1 MKTYTI
7 YNASAGAGKTFTLV
21 LEFLKIILK
30 YPNDNTKIK
39 NILAITFTNKAANEM
54 KQRIVSSLI
63 ELAQGKDSKYENQLI
78 DYLKVSKEEIH
89 SRAKEVLNF
98 VLHNYSLF
106 SVSTMD
112 KFNFRI
118 LRAFSKEFN
127 LPSKFSV
134 EMNQNHYIEEAI
146 NELTSK
152 IGTKNQYAEIL
163 LNFALNHYEEN
174 EKRLNFR
181 QELNNRVKNY
191 LEEKN
196 YFLVYLLKDKTIE
209 DFQNLEKLVTKRIKN
224 NLLKIQQNCEN
235 AFRLIENNSLK
246 YEDFAGGKQN
256 GIGILFEKI
265 NNLCIKNILYEKRLP
280 STTNIEKCIEKGV
293 YHSSKVKKYQ
303 IELVEEVFLKLYP
316 MLVEIHLIFE
326 EFLID
331 KKIKKEL
338 VNMQTNSEINLLLN
352 ELKKEQEIVF
362 ISDANP
368 IINNNLQNEKSNYI
382 YEKIG
387 TRYEHL
393 FFDEFQDTSELQWE
407 NFLPLVENTINQ
419 AHHSVFL
426 VGDVKQSIYRFKG
439 GKPELLLGEIEKI
452 QKEDVE
458 LGEVIQLPDN
468 YRSKKNIVDFN
479 NRIYTKISK
488 QISEDN
494 YQKVYENSHQNPKGK
509 EGGNVQVAFF
519 SIENY
524 HQTVENHIL
533 HIIHETINK
542 GYSYKDI
549 AILFRGKKEAKSLAS
564 VLIENKIKVLSEDS
578 LFLNQVICIRILL
591 ELLNYI
597 DNPKNKTSL
606 FRALFLL
613 HQELIRDD
621 EKDFSKWFYQIKYLS
636 NAEITKEINSYFG
649 LELSLS
655 KKAFLNTYDLVEE
668 MIRGL
673 NFKSE
678 YHTYFSTFLNV
689 IFNFENN
696 GAKSVSEFLE
706 YWENEGENIKYHL
719 PEKDNSVQIMTIH
732 KSKGLEFPVVI
743 LPFYNSS
750 DKPEPNWYELNPE
763 KYAGF
768 ETFFMSFNKEEKDF
782 IPSFNSQFTKYEAE
796 KKLDELNVNYVA
808 TTRAE
813 KEMFMIF
820 PINKEEKIE
829 LATTIKEEYGIL
841 VNETTE
847 QIIQNLYTNNEVN
860 IEKSIENPKEK
871 KQNFQWISN
880 SWNTKFYLTTKN
892 QELLSDH
899 FLAFEFGNLV
909 HDLLSKISHQNDVER
924 IFNQAIVQGIIPSF
938 IQEKVKQILIEV
950 AQHQKLSNYFT
961 STYKKYAEREMM
973 FNGNSL
979 RTDLLIETPE
989 GMILIDYK
997 TGKFHTSHIK
1007 QLELYQQAL
1016 AVFGKKVIKKLL
1028 VLIGDE
1034 IDVKEIF

>member
-1 MKTYTI
+1 MIKTYTI
-7 YNASAGAGKTFTLV
+7 YNASAGAGKTYTLV

-30 YPNDNTKIK
+30 RPKDTKIK

-54 KQRIVSSLI
+54 KQRIISSLI
-63 ELAQGKDSKYENQLI
+63 ELAEGKESKYENQLI
-78 DYLKVSKEEIH
+78 DYLKVNKDEIH
-89 SRAKEVLNF
+89 LKAKEVLTF
-98 VLHNYSLF
+98 ILHNYSLF

-118 LRAFSKEFN
+118 LRAFSKEFQ

-152 IGTKNQYAEIL
+152 IGTNNQYAKIL
-163 LNFALNHYEEN
+163 MDFALNHYDEN

-181 QELNNRVKNY
+181 KELNERIKDY
-191 LEEKN
+191 LKEKN

-209 DFQNLEKLVTKRIKN
+209 DFKNLEKLVNQRIKN
-224 NLLKIQQNCEN
+224 NTLKIKQNCEN
-235 AFRLIENNSLK
+235 ALEITQSNLVKN
-246 YEDFAGGKQN
+246 EDFAGGKQN

-265 NNLCIKNILYEKRLP
+265 HNLIINNELYEKLLP

-293 YHSSKVKKYQ
+293 YHASKVKKQQ

-316 MLVEIHLIFE
+316 LLIEIYQLYE

-439 GKPELLLGEIEKI
+439 GKPELLLNEMEKI
-452 QKEDVE
+452 QNENLD

-468 YRSKKNIVDFN
+468 YRSNKNIVDFN
-479 NRIYTKISK
+479 NRIYTKISR
-488 QISEDN
+488 QISEEK
-494 YQKVYENSHQNPKGK
+494 YKKVYEKSYQYPKGK

-519 SIENY
+519 SSEDY

-533 HIIHETINK
+533 HIINETIKK

-564 VLIENKIKVLSEDS
+564 VLIDNKIKVLSEDS

-591 ELLNYI
+591 ELLNYL

-606 FRALFLL
+606 FQASYLL
-613 HQELIRDD
+613 HQELITDD
-621 EKDFSKWFYQIKYLS
+621 EKDFSEWFYQIKNLP
-636 NAEITKEINSYFG
+636 NAEITKQINFYFK
-649 LELSLS
+649 LELSLN
-655 KKAFLNTYDLVEE
+655 KKEFLNTYDLVEE
-668 MIRGL
+668 LIRGL
-673 NFKSE
+673 NFKPE

-689 IFNFENN
+689 IFNFESN
-696 GAKSVSEFLE
+696 GAKSIVEFLE

-719 PEKDNSVQIMTIH
+719 PEKDDSVQIMTIH

-743 LPFYNSS
+743 LPFYNST
-750 DKPEPNWYELNPE
+750 DKNEPNWYELNPE

-768 ETFFMSFNKEEKDF
+768 ETFYMSFNKDEKKN
-782 IPSFNSQFTKYEAE
+782 IPSFSSQFEKYEAE
-796 KKLDELNVNYVA
+796 KKLDDLNVNYVS

-813 KEMFMIF
+813 KEMFLIF

-829 LATTIKEEYGIL
+829 LATAIKEEFGIL
-841 VNETTE
+841 VHESSE
-847 QIIQNLYTNNEVN
+847 QIIQNLYVNEEDNFIKKSN
-860 IEKSIENPKEK
+860 ISKET
-871 KQNFQWISN
+871 KQIFHWISN

-909 HDLLSKISHQNDVER
+909 HDLLSKISHQKDVEQ
-924 IFNQAIVQGIIPSF
+924 IYNQAIVQGIIPTS

-950 AQHQKLSNYFT
+950 THHNKLKEYFT
-961 STYKKYAEREMM
+961 ASYKKHSEREMI

-979 RTDLLIETPE
+979 RSDLLVETPA
-989 GMILIDYK
+989 GMVIIDYK
-997 TGKFHTSHIK
+997 TGKFHPSHIK
-1007 QLELYQQAL
+1007 QLELYEQAL
-1016 AVFGKKVIKKLL
+1016 TSFGKKVAKKLL
-1028 VLIGDE
+1028 ILIGNE
-1034 IDVKEIF
+1034 IEIKEF